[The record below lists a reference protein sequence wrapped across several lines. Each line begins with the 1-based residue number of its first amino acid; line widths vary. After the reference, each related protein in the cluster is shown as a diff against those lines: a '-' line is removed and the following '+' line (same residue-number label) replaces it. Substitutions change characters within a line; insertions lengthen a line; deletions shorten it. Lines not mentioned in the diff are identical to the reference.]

1 MNRLYTVFLT
11 VVLALV
17 CSTGASAGAPL
28 NLTLNC
34 DRANAIEWRETWNDA
49 DWKLLDEGANALSL
63 TYDYG
68 YQLQIRPVEGM
79 RIDAMESANPE
90 AYADISIYSPL
101 DRNSLYPTES
111 WEGRI
116 YNMRTTDL
124 STVRT
129 TKVVVNI
136 TDDPAR
142 FTVIRNQGASFSFT
156 EVGENYLALDPLT
169 ELPVRFSANGG
180 IPLYKIELDGS
191 PVPLDA
197 NSTTN
202 YTFKELTDGQKID
215 ITANWPDNL

>member
-116 YNMRTTDL
+116 YNMFSVTM
-124 STVRT
+124 
-129 TKVVVNI
+129 
-136 TDDPAR
+136 PAMRSRLRYKR
-142 FTVIRNQGASFSFT
+142 F
-156 EVGENYLALDPLT
+156 
-169 ELPVRFSANGG
+169 
-180 IPLYKIELDGS
+180 
-191 PVPLDA
+191 
-197 NSTTN
+197 
-202 YTFKELTDGQKID
+202 
-215 ITANWPDNL
+215 

>member
-1 MNRLYTVFLT
+1 M
-11 VVLALV
+11 
-17 CSTGASAGAPL
+17 
-28 NLTLNC
+28 
-34 DRANAIEWRETWNDA
+34 
-49 DWKLLDEGANALSL
+49 L

-129 TKVVVNI
+129 TKVVDVSRHSMAL
-136 TDDPAR
+136 AR
-142 FTVIRNQGASFSFT
+142 SQFN
-156 EVGENYLALDPLT
+156 
-169 ELPVRFSANGG
+169 VRFNGA
-180 IPLYKIELDGS
+180 PADA
-191 PVPLDA
+191 PVEQTKA
-197 NSTTN
+197 STTVRN
-202 YTFKELTDGQKID
+202 TV
-215 ITANWPDNL
+215 P